1 MLAATSQ
8 LRRVKAGGR
17 GHGCLPGSSAG
28 KESAYNAGDPSSTPG
43 SGRFPGEGLG
53 YPLQYSWVSL
63 MVQTVKNLPTMRE
76 TCVQFLGWEDPLEEG
91 MATQSTPVFL
101 PENPHGRRSLV
112 GCSPW
117 GCKESDTTER
127 LSTARRAWGW
137 EPGIS
142 TF

>member
-1 MLAATSQ
+1 MGWFWFRTLHTGAASHATSH
-8 LRRVKAGGR
+8 R
-17 GHGCLPGSSAG
+17 GDMTASYLSHYLW
-28 KESAYNAGDPSSTPG
+28 D
-43 SGRFPGEGLG
+43 
-53 YPLQYSWVSL
+53 SL
-63 MVQTVKNLPTMRE
+63 VAQRVKNLPTMRE
-76 TCVQFLGWEDPLEEG
+76 TWVQFLGWEDPLEEG

-127 LSTARRAWGW
+127 LSTARRAWGG